1 MKIITDISQ
10 NSEEWLAYRR
20 GKLTGSKASLVT
32 PKKRGS
38 GQRAEYWEL
47 LAEQFIT
54 DDVEDVSS
62 KADERGHQLE
72 QDCIDI
78 TAAKLGLTNIVTGA
92 IWESSNGIAIS
103 PDAYV
108 DADPITVAI
117 ECKCL
122 NAANH
127 FKAWHEATYS
137 EGGKGVL
144 HVIPEAYRTQA
155 VHYFITNTNLDT
167 LYFAFYNPQFAIKAT
182 RIAHFIITIQRS
194 WIKEEI
200 QELLDLELTTMAQ
213 IQEEVKKINEYLKP
227 ALCKSIGLVLFT
239 LVSSPIS

>member
-10 NSEEWLAYRR
+10 NTPEWLAYRR

-32 PKKRGS
+32 PKKRGT

-108 DADPITVAI
+108 NADPITVAI

-122 NAANH
+122 NVANH
-127 FKAWHEATYS
+127 FRAWHEARYS
-137 EGGKGVL
+137 LDGKGSLYV
-144 HVIPEAYRTQA
+144 VPEAYRSQSI
-155 VHYFITNTNLDT
+155 HYFITNTNLDT
-167 LYFAFYNPQFAIKAT
+167 LHFSFYNPQFTIKAP
-182 RIAHFIITIQRS
+182 RIAHFIITIKRS
-194 WIKEEI
+194 EIEEEI
-200 QELLDLELTTMAQ
+200 QELLELELATMAQ
-213 IQEEVKKINEYLKP
+213 IQEEVNKINEYLERN
-227 ALCKSIGLVLFT
+227 
-239 LVSSPIS
+239 

>member
-10 NSEEWLAYRR
+10 NTPEWLAYRR

-78 TAAKLGLTNIVTGA
+78 TAAKLGLTNIITGA
-92 IWESSNGIAIS
+92 IWESANGIAIS

-127 FKAWHEATYS
+127 FKAWYNVFAAKDDMLPAEYK
-137 EGGKGVL
+137 E
-144 HVIPEAYRTQA
+144 QA
-155 VHYFITNTNLDT
+155 IHYFVVNPDLQK
-167 LYFAFYNPQFAIKAT
+167 LYFSFYNPQFTIKAP
-182 RIAHFIITIQRS
+182 RIAHFYAEINRS
-194 WIKEEI
+194 QIMEQI
-200 QELLDLELTTMAQ
+200 AELEALELATMEQ
-213 IQEEVKKINEYLKP
+213 IQEEVNKINEYLERN
-227 ALCKSIGLVLFT
+227 
-239 LVSSPIS
+239 